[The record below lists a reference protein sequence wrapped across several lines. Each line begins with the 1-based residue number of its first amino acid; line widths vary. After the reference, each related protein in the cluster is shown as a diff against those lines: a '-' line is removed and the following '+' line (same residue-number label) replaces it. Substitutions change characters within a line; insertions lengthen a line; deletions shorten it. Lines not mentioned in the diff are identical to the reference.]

1 MTMSIKN
8 KNKKGQALFMRK
20 SSMKIWIGK
29 DGKVRSKTTGTIDQ
43 VLSNYDKLIEHMRDQ
58 AQSMV
63 GSAVMALGQTPD
75 VIIARAIDNPKINP
89 KKSHYQA
96 NYMQR
101 PIQTQ
106 NNDQVSSMPIRK

>member
-8 KNKKGQALFMRK
+8 KNKKGRAIFMKR

-63 GSAVMALGQTPD
+63 GSAVMALGQTQE
-75 VIIARAIDNPKINP
+75 VIIARAVENPKINP
-89 KKSHYQA
+89 KRNNQKPIPPVNYTQMSEYLKSSE
-96 NYMQR
+96 
-101 PIQTQ
+101 P
-106 NNDQVSSMPIRK
+106 VRK